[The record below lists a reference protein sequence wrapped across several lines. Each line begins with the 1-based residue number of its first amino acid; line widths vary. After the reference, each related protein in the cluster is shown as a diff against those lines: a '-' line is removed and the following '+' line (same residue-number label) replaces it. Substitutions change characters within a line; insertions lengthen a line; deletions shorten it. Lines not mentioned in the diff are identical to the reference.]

1 MTIAE
6 LIERVRRYEPAA
18 DAQRLTRVY
27 ELAVAA
33 HQGQRRASGE
43 SYVEHPLAVAGILAD
58 LEVDHQ
64 TIAAALLHDVVED
77 TSVTSEQVTAQF
89 GDEVAR
95 LVDGVTKL
103 TRIPYQSKEDAQVE
117 NLRKMFLA
125 MAKDIRVIII
135 KLADRLHNMRTLAS
149 LPPPKQ
155 QAIARETLD
164 IYAPIA
170 HRLGIWKIKWEIED
184 ECLRYLD
191 PSSYHDIVERV
202 AKTRR
207 EREADVEKAI
217 ARLRDEFKEL
227 KINAEIQ
234 GRPKHFY
241 SIYSKISKGRDF
253 STIYDLTAIRIIVD
267 TVKDCY
273 AALGAVHAM
282 WTPLPGRFKDY
293 IAMPKPNMYQ
303 SLHTTVVGPSGDP
316 LEIQIRTWEMHRT
329 SEYGIAAHWRYKEG
343 GKADQYENKL
353 SWLRALLEWQKDMR
367 DSRVFMENL
376 KLDLFDS
383 QVFVFSPR
391 GDVYSVPAGGTPLDF
406 AYQVHTDVG
415 NHCVG
420 AKINGRIVPLD
431 YAMQN
436 GDICEILVNKSSG
449 RPSLDWLSIVKTS
462 SAKHKIKQWFRKER
476 REENVLAGQEALE
489 QELARA
495 GVRTDVARGALLER
509 IASRLN
515 YATPTDLYAAIGFG
529 DASAQAVANRVRDE
543 VKHDNVVDLT
553 KIGRKPALRKSPR
566 RTSGVRIAGVD
577 DVLVRL
583 SKCCSPVPG
592 RSDHR
597 VRHDRPRR
605 ERPSRRLP
613 QRGLHERDPRA
624 DSPGAVGRRRRPYA
638 LRRHRSRG
646 RRPFAAAPRHHGGL
660 CRAQDAGQ
668 LGERAGAQR
677 RRSGRELDGADSRP
691 RSSAQAAHQDRN
703 AQERPPRLSRYEARA
718 HGALGGVSNAHFVVP
733 AIAAFAAGAMNS
745 VAGGG
750 SFLSFPALLFA
761 GVPADFGQRN
771 EQCGDVG
778 RHHRE
783 RARLPR
789 RSHRASGAFA
799 AGGLRERRRF
809 ADRRVRC
816 FSSRRR
822 HSSNA

>member
-6 LIERVRRYEPAA
+6 LIERVRRYEPSA
-18 DAQRLTRVY
+18 DAERLTRVY

-43 SYVEHPLAVAGILAD
+43 SYIEHPLAVAEILAD

-77 TSVTSEQVTAQF
+77 TSVTSEQVTALF

-149 LPPPKQ
+149 LPVAKQ

-191 PSSYHDIVERV
+191 PPSFNEIVERV

-217 ARLRDEFKEL
+217 ARLRDEFKAL
-227 KINAEIQ
+227 KVNAEIQ

-343 GKADQYENKL
+343 GKADQFENKL

-391 GDVYSVPAGGTPLDF
+391 GDVYSITAGGTPLDF

-495 GVRTDVARGALLER
+495 GLRTDAARGALLER
-509 IASRLN
+509 IAARLN

-529 DASAQAVANRVRDE
+529 DASAQAVANRFRE
-543 VKHDNVVDLT
+543 ELKHDNVVDLT
-553 KIGRKPALRKSPR
+553 KIGRKPAVRKSQR
-566 RTSGVRIAGVD
+566 RSSGVRIAGVD
-577 DVLVRL
+577 DVMVRL

-592 RSDHR
+592 DPIIGYVTIGRGVSVHRADCPNVAYMNATPERILQAQWLDDAGLTHGVDIEVEADDRSQLLQDIMAVFAEVKTQVSSVNAR
-597 VRHDRPRR
+597 VRKDVAVTSLTVQIRDLDHLHKLLTKLETLKNVRRVYRVTKR
-605 ERPSRRLP
+605 ERT
-613 QRGLHERDPRA
+613 
-624 DSPGAVGRRRRPYA
+624 
-638 LRRHRSRG
+638 
-646 RRPFAAAPRHHGGL
+646 
-660 CRAQDAGQ
+660 
-668 LGERAGAQR
+668 
-677 RRSGRELDGADSRP
+677 
-691 RSSAQAAHQDRN
+691 
-703 AQERPPRLSRYEARA
+703 
-718 HGALGGVSNAHFVVP
+718 
-733 AIAAFAAGAMNS
+733 AI
-745 VAGGG
+745 
-750 SFLSFPALLFA
+750 
-761 GVPADFGQRN
+761 Q
-771 EQCGDVG
+771 
-778 RHHRE
+778 
-783 RARLPR
+783 
-789 RSHRASGAFA
+789 
-799 AGGLRERRRF
+799 
-809 ADRRVRC
+809 
-816 FSSRRR
+816 
-822 HSSNA
+822 

>member
-1 MTIAE
+1 MTISE
-6 LIERVRRYEPAA
+6 LIKRVRRYDSAL
-18 DAQRLTRVY
+18 DAGWLTRVY
-27 ELAVAA
+27 ELADAA
-33 HQGQRRASGE
+33 HEGQRRASGE
-43 SYVEHPLAVAGILAD
+43 SYIEHPLAVAGILAE
-58 LEVDHQ
+58 LEMDHQ

-77 TSVTSEQVTAQF
+77 TSITSEQVTQQF
-89 GDEVAR
+89 GEEVAR
-95 LVDGVTKL
+95 LVEGVTKL

-149 LPPPKQ
+149 LPPAKQ

-191 PSSYHDIVERV
+191 PASFHDIVERV

-207 EREADVEKAI
+207 EREADVEMGI
-217 ARLRDEFKEL
+217 ARLREEFKEL

-241 SIYSKISKGRDF
+241 SIYSKIKSGRDF

-267 TVKDCY
+267 SVKDCY

-329 SEYGIAAHWRYKEG
+329 GEYGIAAHWRYKEG
-343 GKADQYENKL
+343 GKADQFENKL

-391 GDVYSVPAGGTPLDF
+391 GDVYSIPAGGTPLDF

-420 AKINGRIVPLD
+420 AKTNGRIVPLD
-431 YAMQN
+431 YQMQN

-495 GVRTDVARGALLER
+495 GLRTDVARGELLER
-509 IASRLN
+509 IAGRLN
-515 YATPTDLYAAIGFG
+515 YATPTDLFAAIGFG

-553 KIGRKPALRKSPR
+553 KIGRKPALRKSIR
-566 RTSGVRIAGVD
+566 RSTGVRIAGVD

-592 RSDHR
+592 DPIIGYVTIGRGVSVHRADCPNVAFMNATPERILQSQWIEAEGLTHGVDVEVEAEDRSQLLQDIMAVFAELKTQVSSVNAR
-597 VRHDRPRR
+597 VRKDGVAVTSLTVQIRDLDHLHKLLTKLETLKNVRRVYRVTKR
-605 ERPSRRLP
+605 ERT
-613 QRGLHERDPRA
+613 
-624 DSPGAVGRRRRPYA
+624 A
-638 LRRHRSRG
+638 L
-646 RRPFAAAPRHHGGL
+646 
-660 CRAQDAGQ
+660 
-668 LGERAGAQR
+668 
-677 RRSGRELDGADSRP
+677 
-691 RSSAQAAHQDRN
+691 
-703 AQERPPRLSRYEARA
+703 
-718 HGALGGVSNAHFVVP
+718 
-733 AIAAFAAGAMNS
+733 
-745 VAGGG
+745 
-750 SFLSFPALLFA
+750 
-761 GVPADFGQRN
+761 
-771 EQCGDVG
+771 
-778 RHHRE
+778 
-783 RARLPR
+783 
-789 RSHRASGAFA
+789 
-799 AGGLRERRRF
+799 
-809 ADRRVRC
+809 
-816 FSSRRR
+816 
-822 HSSNA
+822 

>member
-1 MTIAE
+1 MSGYPMTIHE
-6 LIERVRRYEPAA
+6 LITRVQLYDPSTDAA
-18 DAQRLTRVY
+18 WLMRVY
-27 ELAVAA
+27 ELAGTA
-33 HQGQRRASGE
+33 HEGQRRASGE
-43 SYVEHPLAVAGILAD
+43 SYIEHPLAVAGILAE
-58 LEVDHQ
+58 LEMDRQ

-77 TSVTSEQVTAQF
+77 TSVTAEQVAAEF
-89 GDEVAR
+89 GDEIAR

-117 NLRKMFLA
+117 NLRKMFMA

-149 LPPPKQ
+149 LPPAKQ

-184 ECLRYLD
+184 LCLRYLD
-191 PSSYHDIVERV
+191 PEPYREIVERV
-202 AKTRR
+202 AKTRH
-207 EREADVEKAI
+207 EREADVEAAI
-217 ARLRDEFKEL
+217 SRLRSEFKGL
-227 KINAEIQ
+227 KINAEIH

-241 SIYSKISKGRDF
+241 SIYSKLKKGRDF

-303 SLHTTVVGPSGDP
+303 SLHTTVVGPAGEP

-343 GKADQYENKL
+343 GKADQFENKL

-383 QVFVFSPR
+383 QVFIFSPR
-391 GDVYSVPAGGTPLDF
+391 GDVFSMPAGGTPLDF
-406 AYQVHTDVG
+406 AYLVHTDVG

-420 AKINGRIVPLD
+420 AKVNGRIVPLD
-431 YAMQN
+431 TQLNN

-476 REENVLAGQEALE
+476 REENVLAGQEAIE

-495 GVRTDVARGALLER
+495 GLRVDVARGELIER
-509 IASRLN
+509 IAQRLN
-515 YATPTDLYAAIGFG
+515 YAGPTDLFASVGFG
-529 DASAQAVANRVRDE
+529 DTSPQAVVNRIRE
-543 VKHDNVVDLT
+543 ELKHDNVVDIT
-553 KIGRKPALRKSPR
+553 KIGRKPAARKAPRKS
-566 RTSGVRIAGVD
+566 SGVRIAGVD

-592 RSDHR
+592 DPIIGYVTIGRGVSVHRADCPNVAYMSATPERILQAQWVGDAGLTHSVDVEVEAEDRAQLLQDIMAVFAELKTQVSSVNAR
-597 VRHDRPRR
+597 VRRDGLAVASLTVQIRDLDHLHKIITKLESLENVRR
-605 ERPSRRLP
+605 VYR
-613 QRGLHERDPRA
+613 
-624 DSPGAVGRRRRPYA
+624 VTK
-638 LRRHRSRG
+638 
-646 RRPFAAAPRHHGGL
+646 
-660 CRAQDAGQ
+660 
-668 LGERAGAQR
+668 
-677 RRSGRELDGADSRP
+677 
-691 RSSAQAAHQDRN
+691 
-703 AQERPPRLSRYEARA
+703 
-718 HGALGGVSNAHFVVP
+718 
-733 AIAAFAAGAMNS
+733 
-745 VAGGG
+745 
-750 SFLSFPALLFA
+750 
-761 GVPADFGQRN
+761 
-771 EQCGDVG
+771 
-778 RHHRE
+778 RE
-783 RARLPR
+783 RA
-789 RSHRASGAFA
+789 AT
-799 AGGLRERRRF
+799 
-809 ADRRVRC
+809 
-816 FSSRRR
+816 
-822 HSSNA
+822 

>member
-6 LIERVRRYEPAA
+6 LIERVRRYEPSA
-18 DAQRLTRVY
+18 DAGWLTRVY
-27 ELAVAA
+27 ELATAA

-43 SYVEHPLAVAGILAD
+43 SYIEHPLAVAGILAD

-77 TSVTSEQVTAQF
+77 TSITSEQVSAQF

-95 LVDGVTKL
+95 LVEGVTKL

-135 KLADRLHNMRTLAS
+135 KLADRLHNMRTLGS
-149 LPPPKQ
+149 LTAAKQ

-191 PSSYHDIVERV
+191 ASSYAEIVELV

-241 SIYSKISKGRDF
+241 SIYSKISTGRDF

-343 GKADQYENKL
+343 GKADQFENKL

-376 KLDLFDS
+376 KLDLFDT

-391 GDVYSVPAGGTPLDF
+391 GDVYSIAAGGTPLDF

-420 AKINGRIVPLD
+420 AKVNGRIVPLD

-476 REENVLAGQEALE
+476 REENVLAGEEALE

-495 GVRTDVARGALLER
+495 GLRTDVARGALLER
-509 IASRLN
+509 IAARLN
-515 YATPTDLYAAIGFG
+515 YASPTDLYAAIGFG
-529 DASAQAVANRVRDE
+529 DASAQAVANRVRE
-543 VKHDNVVDLT
+543 EFKHDNVVDLT
-553 KIGRKPALRKSPR
+553 KIGRKPAPRKSPR
-566 RTSGVRIAGVD
+566 RSSGVRIAGVD
-577 DVLVRL
+577 DVMVRL

-592 RSDHR
+592 DPIIGYVTIGRGVSVHRADCPNVAYMNATPERILQSQWLDDAGLTHGVDIEVEADDRSQLLQDIMAVFAELKTQVSSVNAR
-597 VRHDRPRR
+597 VRKDGVAVTSLTVQIRDLDHLHKLLTKLETLKNVRRVYRVTKR
-605 ERPSRRLP
+605 ERT
-613 QRGLHERDPRA
+613 
-624 DSPGAVGRRRRPYA
+624 A
-638 LRRHRSRG
+638 L
-646 RRPFAAAPRHHGGL
+646 
-660 CRAQDAGQ
+660 
-668 LGERAGAQR
+668 
-677 RRSGRELDGADSRP
+677 
-691 RSSAQAAHQDRN
+691 
-703 AQERPPRLSRYEARA
+703 
-718 HGALGGVSNAHFVVP
+718 
-733 AIAAFAAGAMNS
+733 
-745 VAGGG
+745 
-750 SFLSFPALLFA
+750 
-761 GVPADFGQRN
+761 
-771 EQCGDVG
+771 
-778 RHHRE
+778 
-783 RARLPR
+783 
-789 RSHRASGAFA
+789 
-799 AGGLRERRRF
+799 
-809 ADRRVRC
+809 
-816 FSSRRR
+816 
-822 HSSNA
+822 

>member
-6 LIERVRRYEPAA
+6 LIERVRRYEPDA
-18 DAQRLTRVY
+18 DAGALMRAY

-43 SYVEHPLAVAGILAD
+43 SFIEHPLAVAGILVD
-58 LEVDHQ
+58 LELDHR

-77 TSVTSEQVTAQF
+77 TSITTEQVTAQY
-89 GDEVAR
+89 GEEISR

-149 LPPPKQ
+149 LPPAKQ

-184 ECLRYLD
+184 ECLRFLD
-191 PSSYHDIVERV
+191 PAGYHDIVERV

-217 ARLRDEFKEL
+217 GRLRDDFKSL
-227 KINAEIQ
+227 KVNAEIQ

-241 SIYSKISKGRDF
+241 SIYSKISKGREF

-329 SEYGIAAHWRYKEG
+329 GEYGIAAHWRYKEG
-343 GKADQYENKL
+343 GKADQFENKL

-391 GDVYSVPAGGTPLDF
+391 GDVYSIPAAGTPLDF

-449 RPSLDWLSIVKTS
+449 RPSLDWLAIVKTS

-489 QELARA
+489 QELVRA
-495 GVRTDVARGALLER
+495 GLRTDVARGELLET

-529 DASAQAVANRVRDE
+529 DASAQAVANRVRE
-543 VKHDNVVDLT
+543 ELKHDNVVDLT
-553 KIGRKPALRKSPR
+553 KIGRKTPLRKSVR
-566 RTSGVRIAGVD
+566 RTSGVRVAGVD

-592 RSDHR
+592 DPIIGYVTIGRGVSVHRADCPNVAFMNATPERILQSQWIRDAGLTHGVDIEVEADDRSQLLADIMAVFSEFKTQVSSVNAR
-597 VRHDRPRR
+597 VRKDGVAVASLTIQIRDLDHLHKLLTKLETLKNVRRVYRVTKR
-605 ERPSRRLP
+605 ERT
-613 QRGLHERDPRA
+613 
-624 DSPGAVGRRRRPYA
+624 A
-638 LRRHRSRG
+638 L
-646 RRPFAAAPRHHGGL
+646 
-660 CRAQDAGQ
+660 
-668 LGERAGAQR
+668 
-677 RRSGRELDGADSRP
+677 
-691 RSSAQAAHQDRN
+691 
-703 AQERPPRLSRYEARA
+703 
-718 HGALGGVSNAHFVVP
+718 
-733 AIAAFAAGAMNS
+733 
-745 VAGGG
+745 
-750 SFLSFPALLFA
+750 
-761 GVPADFGQRN
+761 
-771 EQCGDVG
+771 
-778 RHHRE
+778 
-783 RARLPR
+783 
-789 RSHRASGAFA
+789 
-799 AGGLRERRRF
+799 
-809 ADRRVRC
+809 
-816 FSSRRR
+816 
-822 HSSNA
+822 

>member
-1 MTIAE
+1 MTVAE
-6 LIERVRRYEPAA
+6 LTAA
-18 DAQRLTRVY
+18 VQVYDPSLEGEWLRRVY
-27 ELAVAA
+27 EVADRA
-33 HQGQRRASGE
+33 HEGQRRASGE
-43 SYVEHPLAVAGILAD
+43 SYIEHPLAVAGILAD
-58 LEVDHQ
+58 LEMDRQ

-77 TSVTSEQVTAQF
+77 TSITSEEVAEQF
-89 GDEVAR
+89 GEEIAR
-95 LVDGVTKL
+95 LVEGVTKL

-117 NLRKMFLA
+117 NLRKMFMA

-149 LPPPKQ
+149 LPPSKQ
-155 QAIARETLD
+155 YAIARETLD

-191 PSSYHDIVERV
+191 PEAFREIVERV

-207 EREADVEKAI
+207 EREDEVRQAI
-217 ARLRDEFKEL
+217 ESLRDEFAAMSVD
-227 KINAEIQ
+227 AEIQ

-241 SIYSKISKGRDF
+241 SIYSKIKKGRDF

-267 TVKDCY
+267 SVKDCY
-273 AALGAVHAM
+273 AALGAVHAR

-303 SLHTTVVGPSGDP
+303 SLHTTVVGPGGDP
-316 LEIQIRTWEMHRT
+316 LEVQIRTWEMHRT
-329 SEYGIAAHWRYKEG
+329 AEYGIAAHWRYKEG
-343 GKADQYENKL
+343 SKADPFENKL
-353 SWLRALLEWQKDMR
+353 AWLRSLLEWQNDAR

-376 KLDLFDS
+376 KLDLFDT

-391 GDVYSVPAGGTPLDF
+391 GDVYSIPAGGTPLDF
-406 AYQVHTDVG
+406 ASQVHTDVG

-420 AKINGRIVPLD
+420 AKVNGRIVPLD

-495 GVRTDVARGALLER
+495 GLRTDVARGELLER

-515 YATPTDLYAAIGFG
+515 YATPTDLFAAIGFG

-553 KIGRKPALRKSPR
+553 KIGRKPTLRKSVR
-566 RTSGVRIAGVD
+566 RSSGVRIAGVD

-592 RSDHR
+592 DPIIGYVTIGRGVSIHRADCPNVAYMNATPERILQAQWVDDAGLTHCVDIEVEAADRSQLLQDIMAVFSGLKTQVSSVNAR
-597 VRHDRPRR
+597 VRKDGVAVASLTVQIRDLDHLHKLLTKLETLKNIRRVYSVTKR
-605 ERPSRRLP
+605 ERT
-613 QRGLHERDPRA
+613 
-624 DSPGAVGRRRRPYA
+624 A
-638 LRRHRSRG
+638 L
-646 RRPFAAAPRHHGGL
+646 
-660 CRAQDAGQ
+660 
-668 LGERAGAQR
+668 
-677 RRSGRELDGADSRP
+677 
-691 RSSAQAAHQDRN
+691 
-703 AQERPPRLSRYEARA
+703 
-718 HGALGGVSNAHFVVP
+718 
-733 AIAAFAAGAMNS
+733 
-745 VAGGG
+745 
-750 SFLSFPALLFA
+750 
-761 GVPADFGQRN
+761 
-771 EQCGDVG
+771 
-778 RHHRE
+778 
-783 RARLPR
+783 
-789 RSHRASGAFA
+789 
-799 AGGLRERRRF
+799 
-809 ADRRVRC
+809 
-816 FSSRRR
+816 
-822 HSSNA
+822 

>member
-1 MTIAE
+1 MTITD
-6 LIERVRRYEPAA
+6 LIERVRRYDTSA
-18 DAQRLTRVY
+18 DAEALMRGY
-27 ELAVAA
+27 EVAVAA
-33 HQGQRRASGE
+33 HEGQRRASGE
-43 SYVEHPLAVAGILAD
+43 SFVEHPLAVAGILAD
-58 LEVDHQ
+58 LEMDHQ

-77 TSVTSEQVTAQF
+77 TSITNDQVTAQF
-89 GDEVAR
+89 GDEISR

-149 LPPPKQ
+149 LPPSKQ
-155 QAIARETLD
+155 QGIARETLD

-191 PSSYHDIVERV
+191 PAGYHDIVERV

-207 EREADVEKAI
+207 EREADVEAAI
-217 ARLRDEFKEL
+217 VRLRDEFKAL
-227 KINAEIQ
+227 KVNAEIQ

-241 SIYSKISKGRDF
+241 SIYSKISKGREF

-303 SLHTTVVGPSGDP
+303 SLHTTVVGPSGEP
-316 LEIQIRTWEMHRT
+316 LEIQIRTWDMHRT
-329 SEYGIAAHWRYKEG
+329 GEYGIAAHWRYKEG
-343 GKADQYENKL
+343 GKADQFENKL

-391 GDVYSVPAGGTPLDF
+391 GDVYSTPAGGTPLDF

-495 GVRTDVARGALLER
+495 GLRTDVARGELLGR

-529 DASAQAVANRVRDE
+529 DASAQAVVNRLRDE
-543 VKHDNVVDLT
+543 LKHDNVVDLT
-553 KIGRKPALRKSPR
+553 KIGRRPTPRKGVR
-566 RTSGVRIAGVD
+566 RSSGVRIAGVD

-592 RSDHR
+592 DPIIGYVTIGRGVSIHRADCPNVAYMNATPERILQAQWIDDAGLTHGVDVEVEADDRSQLLQDIMAVFSELKTQVSSVNAR
-597 VRHDRPRR
+597 VRKDGVAVASLTVQIRDLDHLHKLLTKLETLKNVRRVYRVTKR
-605 ERPSRRLP
+605 ERT
-613 QRGLHERDPRA
+613 
-624 DSPGAVGRRRRPYA
+624 A
-638 LRRHRSRG
+638 L
-646 RRPFAAAPRHHGGL
+646 
-660 CRAQDAGQ
+660 
-668 LGERAGAQR
+668 
-677 RRSGRELDGADSRP
+677 
-691 RSSAQAAHQDRN
+691 
-703 AQERPPRLSRYEARA
+703 
-718 HGALGGVSNAHFVVP
+718 
-733 AIAAFAAGAMNS
+733 
-745 VAGGG
+745 
-750 SFLSFPALLFA
+750 
-761 GVPADFGQRN
+761 
-771 EQCGDVG
+771 
-778 RHHRE
+778 
-783 RARLPR
+783 
-789 RSHRASGAFA
+789 
-799 AGGLRERRRF
+799 
-809 ADRRVRC
+809 
-816 FSSRRR
+816 
-822 HSSNA
+822 

>member
-1 MTIAE
+1 MTISE
-6 LIERVRRYEPAA
+6 IIERVRTYDPSLDGEW
-18 DAQRLTRVY
+18 LMHVY
-27 ELAVAA
+27 ELADAA
-33 HQGQRRASGE
+33 HRGQRRASGE
-43 SYVEHPLAVAGILAD
+43 SYIEHPLAVAGILAD
-58 LEVDHQ
+58 LEMDHQ

-77 TSVTSEQVTAQF
+77 TSITGEQVSAQF
-89 GDEVAR
+89 GEDVSR

-149 LPPPKQ
+149 LPVAKQ

-191 PSSYHDIVERV
+191 PASFNDIVERV

-207 EREADVEKAI
+207 EREADVEKSI

-267 TVKDCY
+267 NLKDCY

-316 LEIQIRTWEMHRT
+316 LEIQIRTREMHRT
-329 SEYGIAAHWRYKEG
+329 GEYGIAAHWRYKEG
-343 GKADQYENKL
+343 GKADQFENKL

-391 GDVYSVPAGGTPLDF
+391 GDVYSMVAGGTPLDF

-420 AKINGRIVPLD
+420 AKVNGRIVPLD
-431 YAMQN
+431 YQMQN

-449 RPSLDWLSIVKTS
+449 RPSLDWLSLVKTS
-462 SAKHKIKQWFRKER
+462 SAKHKVKQWFRKER

-495 GVRTDVARGALLER
+495 GLRTDAARGELIER
-509 IASRLN
+509 IAGRLN
-515 YATPTDLYAAIGFG
+515 YATPTDLFAAIGFG

-543 VKHDNVVDLT
+543 IKHDNVVDLT
-553 KIGRKPALRKSPR
+553 KIGRKAPARKSVR
-566 RTSGVRIAGVD
+566 RSSGVRIAGVD

-592 RSDHR
+592 DPIMGYVTIGRGVSIHRADCPNVGFMNATPERIMQAQWISDAGLTHLVDIEVEADDRSQLLQDIMGVFSALKTQVSSVNAR
-597 VRHDRPRR
+597 VRKDAVAVASLTVQIRDLDHLHTLLTKLEALKTVRR
-605 ERPSRRLP
+605 VYR
-613 QRGLHERDPRA
+613 
-624 DSPGAVGRRRRPYA
+624 VTK
-638 LRRHRSRG
+638 
-646 RRPFAAAPRHHGGL
+646 
-660 CRAQDAGQ
+660 
-668 LGERAGAQR
+668 
-677 RRSGRELDGADSRP
+677 
-691 RSSAQAAHQDRN
+691 
-703 AQERPPRLSRYEARA
+703 
-718 HGALGGVSNAHFVVP
+718 
-733 AIAAFAAGAMNS
+733 
-745 VAGGG
+745 
-750 SFLSFPALLFA
+750 
-761 GVPADFGQRN
+761 
-771 EQCGDVG
+771 
-778 RHHRE
+778 RE
-783 RARLPR
+783 RAAL
-789 RSHRASGAFA
+789 
-799 AGGLRERRRF
+799 
-809 ADRRVRC
+809 
-816 FSSRRR
+816 
-822 HSSNA
+822 